1 MYYYIN
7 ESGELGLMMRMF
19 ICFAIFFGIMASY
32 FDQNPN
38 SKDVDKASDEA
49 LVIAHRGAVDQFNEN
64 TIEAYGQSIKDGA
77 NWVEIDIRMTS
88 DGVLVPM
95 HDVDID
101 RTTTGT
107 GRIDDMTWNQLS
119 KFKTVKNKHKA
130 PIPNLEEVFRKFG
143 QKMHYYI
150 ETKLV
155 DGELLVENK
164 LVSLLKKYDLLDN
177 ERIIVVSF
185 ERESLE
191 KLKEI
196 EPSIPLVLLYKNGEF
211 SLKDAVENDFE
222 MIGLESQVVTKEVVK
237 SLHEAGK
244 KVHVFF
250 NIPILEKLEQHRVQ
264 QLLVDGY
271 ITNDVRYTKKL
282 LGR

>member
-1 MYYYIN
+1 
-7 ESGELGLMMRMF
+7 MMRMF
-19 ICFAIFFGIMASY
+19 ICFSIFFSMVASY
-32 FDQNPN
+32 YDQNPS
-38 SKDVDKASDEA
+38 SKAVQKASDKA
-49 LVIAHRGAVDQFNEN
+49 LIIAHRGAVDQFNEN
-64 TIEAYGQSIKDGA
+64 TIEAYEQSIIDGA

-95 HDVDID
+95 HDVFID
-101 RTTTGT
+101 RTTTGK

-119 KFKTVKNKHKA
+119 KFVTVKNKHRA
-130 PIPNLEEVFRKFG
+130 PIPNLEEVFLMFG

-164 LVSLLKKYDLLDN
+164 LVALLKKHDLLDD
-177 ERIIVVSF
+177 ERIIIASF

-191 KLKEI
+191 KMKKI
-196 EPSIPLVLLYKNGEF
+196 EPSIPLVMLYKNGNF
-211 SLKDAVENDFE
+211 SLKDAVENDYE
-222 MIGLESQVVTKEVVK
+222 LIGLESQVVTEEVVK
-237 SLHEAGK
+237 NLHAAGK
-244 KVHVFF
+244 KVHVYF
-250 NIPILEKLEQHRVQ
+250 NIPIIEKLEQQRVH
-264 QLLVDGY
+264 QLLIDGY